1 MTFRQQK
8 VFDLTQDDSQ
18 SLLPGGEGEKE
29 EDQTAVVVDGDV
41 NDVNVYDVDSY
52 LHTHVT
58 NRTKS
63 VDLTGESAVINTSTS
78 SSSST
83 RTTISQTIPSRDV
96 SPPTPYRR
104 ALKRR
109 KHTTI
114 QQQSNSNEQHQHEV
128 QYLHTLQT
136 PKKLSPPSNTSCI
149 TDDYAIAAALAQND
163 DCGSQIIQPN
173 FKCTIC
179 LEEDLPGSQSH
190 WIGGC
195 RHQFC
200 IGCLQSLIQSSMKSP
215 CITARGGVPCPHV
228 GCDGTLTITDIRE
241 VFYSDRTVWELY
253 SEWTSLAMLEG
264 EIGVEGNNDG
274 VEGDGCGTGRA
285 MTMRCPANR
294 CNYTFVHESTQVTN
308 NQQPPQPE
316 GTLFVCPM
324 CQQAYCLNCKA
335 NGGKIGPAHDLT
347 CLQRLEQLE
356 RTKEERQKLEEWK
369 KENAMGDVRFQELMR
384 AESQKGATK
393 PCPKCKR
400 LITKNGGC
408 DHMHC
413 ASCNHSY
420 NWSQAGGYVE

>member
-1 MTFRQQK
+1 MT
-8 VFDLTQDDSQ
+8 
-18 SLLPGGEGEKE
+18 
-29 EDQTAVVVDGDV
+29 
-41 NDVNVYDVDSY
+41 
-52 LHTHVT
+52 
-58 NRTKS
+58 
-63 VDLTGESAVINTSTS
+63 
-78 SSSST
+78 
-83 RTTISQTIPSRDV
+83 SRDI
-96 SPPTPYRR
+96 SPTTPYRR
-104 ALKRR
+104 AIKRR
-109 KHTTI
+109 KHTI
-114 QQQSNSNEQHQHEV
+114 RQQPNSNEQDQHEV
-128 QYLHTLQT
+128 QYLRTIQT
-136 PKKLSPPSNTSCI
+136 PKKLSPLSNTWI

-163 DCGSQIIQPN
+163 DYGSQIIQPN
-173 FKCTIC
+173 FKCSIC
-179 LEEDLPGSQSH
+179 LEDDVPGSQGHS
-190 WIGGC
+190 IVGC

-215 CITARGGVPCPHV
+215 CTTARGVPCPHV
-228 GCDGTLTITDIRE
+228 GCDGMLTITDIRE
-241 VFYSDRTVWELY
+241 VFHSDRNVWELY
-253 SEWTSLAMLEG
+253 SEWTSLAMLER
-264 EIGVEGNNDG
+264 EIGVEGSTDG
-274 VEGDGCGTGRA
+274 VEGDKCGTGRA

-294 CNYTFVHESTQVTN
+294 CNYTFVHECARVTN
-308 NQQPPQPE
+308 EHPQPQQPE

-384 AESQKGATK
+384 TESQKGATK

-420 NWSQAGGYVE
+420 NWSQAGGYVG